1 MTLETEMTTLST
13 DQRRFYDDN
22 GYLLIKQFITA
33 GEAASLRAEVHA
45 IAARQGPT
53 NATWSSVSGQGT
65 KLEHSHDV
73 QFRSAACVLDTYLYP
88 AAGGQRVTHI
98 DARLPSG
105 VDTDAQAC
113 VRQMERG
120 S

>member
-1 MTLETEMTTLST
+1 M
-13 DQRRFYDDN
+13 RRFTIA
-22 GYLLIKQFITA
+22 LAPTLVLAACATA
-33 GEAASLRAEVHA
+33 PRQIETTGAAPVTEVQVAPQSGSVIGMTASELVSHFGNPALQVREGTSL
-45 IAARQGPT
+45 
-53 NATWSSVSGQGT
+53 
-65 KLEHSHDV
+65 KL
-73 QFRSAACVLDTYLYP
+73 QFRSVACVLDTYLYP
-88 AAGGQRVTHI
+88 SAGGQRVTHI